1 MTEER
6 LIAEITDD
14 KIQYIFCKSD
24 DNSAYKILKKK
35 ISENNGIRKGKIL
48 DFESASKKI
57 NNDVRDIEKELNKIF
72 KNISI
77 IINEPET
84 FCTNLSGFK
93 KLNGSKVER
102 KDLEYILNEAK
113 SYILKNQE
121 KNSIIHILNSN
132 FTLDKIKANKIPL
145 GLHGDHL
152 SLHITFISLPTNNLK
167 NIKALFNS
175 CDSKIDRVI
184 SKPLVCGLDLLAKNK
199 NTKNFVQ
206 INFNKESSSI
216 SLFENSSLVF
226 LKIFPFGTN
235 SIYRD
240 VIQLCSI
247 NEKEIR
253 NIIKKI
259 NLNDKKKVENQ
270 FIDKNFFTESDFKK
284 LSVDHLKNIIE
295 ARIIDMLD
303 YIFNKN
309 KNLNYINRSN
319 IHLHLFFEDDNI
331 LENLGEIFVE
341 NFKIDK
347 KTTQIHLLKLNDF
360 LALSGAAELIFK
372 GWDKEAI
379 PLIHKKKSLISS
391 FFERFF

>member
-6 LIAEITDD
+6 LIAEITED

-57 NNDVRDIEKELNKIF
+57 NNDVRDLEKELNKIF

-175 CDSKIDRVI
+175 CDLKIDRVI
-184 SKPLVCGLDLLAKNK
+184 SKPLVCGLDLLTKNK
-199 NTKNFVQ
+199 DTKNFVQ

-235 SIYRD
+235 SIYKD

-270 FIDKNFFTESDFKK
+270 FIEKNFFIESDFKK

-295 ARIIDMLD
+295 ARIIDMID

-309 KNLNYINRSN
+309 KNLNYVNRRN
-319 IHLHLFFEDDNI
+319 IRTHLFFEDDNI
-331 LENLGEIFVE
+331 LENLGEIFLE

-347 KTTQIHLLKLNDF
+347 KTNQIHLLKLNDF

-379 PLIHKKKSLISS
+379 PLIHKKKYLISS

>member
-6 LIAEITDD
+6 LIAEITED
-14 KIQYIFCKSD
+14 KIQYIFCKRD

-57 NNDVRDIEKELNKIF
+57 SNDVRDLEKELNKIF

-175 CDSKIDRVI
+175 CDLKIYRVI
-184 SKPLVCGLDLLAKNK
+184 SKPLVCGLDLLTKNK
-199 NTKNFVQ
+199 DTKNFVQ

-235 SIYRD
+235 SIYKD

-259 NLNDKKKVENQ
+259 NLNNKKKVENQ
-270 FIDKNFFTESDFKK
+270 FIEKNFFIESDFKK

-295 ARIIDMLD
+295 ARIIDMID

-309 KNLNYINRSN
+309 KNLNYVNRSN
-319 IHLHLFFEDDNI
+319 IRAHLFFEDDNI
-331 LENLGEIFVE
+331 LENLGEIFLE

-347 KTTQIHLLKLNDF
+347 KTNQIHLLKLNDF

>member
-175 CDSKIDRVI
+175 CDLKIDRVI

>member
-6 LIAEITDD
+6 LIAEITED

-57 NNDVRDIEKELNKIF
+57 NNDVRDLEKELNKIF

-175 CDSKIDRVI
+175 CDLKIDRVI
-184 SKPLVCGLDLLAKNK
+184 SKPLVCGLDLLTKNK
-199 NTKNFVQ
+199 DTKNFVQ

-235 SIYRD
+235 SIYKD

-259 NLNDKKKVENQ
+259 NLNDKKKLENQ
-270 FIDKNFFTESDFKK
+270 FIEKNFFIESDFKK

-295 ARIIDMLD
+295 ARIIDMID

-309 KNLNYINRSN
+309 KNLNYVNRRN
-319 IHLHLFFEDDNI
+319 IRAHLFFEDDNI
-331 LENLGEIFVE
+331 LENLGEIFLE

-347 KTTQIHLLKLNDF
+347 KTNQIHLLKLNDF